1 MKIYLFRW
9 NESLH
14 VQALL
19 SMCAQPAE
27 DGQMEMY

>member
-1 MKIYLFRW
+1 MKICLFRW

-19 SMCAQPAE
+19 SMWAQPAE
-27 DGQMEMY
+27 DGQMEVF